1 MKKTKRA
8 LAALSALTLTLSLTA
23 CGGGGQ
29 QSTGDSGTDAM
40 TPAERVAAAE
50 EKMSALTSL
59 SIDMTQDIG
68 MSFAMA
74 DQSQE
79 LNMSTKMQMDVIQE
93 PLKAKGTMQID
104 MGEELGGV
112 QDVELYIMS
121 EDDAANLYM
130 QMGGQ
135 WIKQS
140 VTEAELGQYDAADS
154 LELYLD
160 SAADFAEA
168 GTEQVGGA
176 DATKFTGVIKGDKLY
191 DVIEES
197 GVLSSLGQTGTDVSE
212 DELKAMLSK
221 LGDLPMS
228 VWINADG
235 YPVQYEM
242 DMSQMI
248 DSILQKALE
257 MEGAADQGMTMTV
270 SKAAMSLTCSNFNA
284 VDDFELPAEAQN
296 YVTRLE
302 ELVGCRIKYISVGP
316 ERDACIVRD

>member
-1 MKKTKRA
+1 MKKRA

-68 MSFAMA
+68 MSFTMA

-79 LNMSTKMQMDVIQE
+79 LNMTTKMQMDVIQE

-112 QDVELYIMS
+112 QDVELYIMT
-121 EDDAANLYM
+121 EDDAANVYM

-197 GVLSSLGQTGTDVSE
+197 GVLGSLGQTGTNVSE
-212 DELKAMLSK
+212 DELKAMLSE

-296 YVTRLE
+296 AT
-302 ELVGCRIKYISVGP
+302 
-316 ERDACIVRD
+316 AA

>member
-40 TPAERVAAAE
+40 TPTERVAAAE

-121 EDDAANLYM
+121 EDDTANVYM

-197 GVLSSLGQTGTDVSE
+197 GVLGSLGQTGTDVSE

-284 VDDFELPAEAQN
+284 VEDFELPAEAQN
-296 YVTRLE
+296 AT
-302 ELVGCRIKYISVGP
+302 
-316 ERDACIVRD
+316 AA

>member
-23 CGGGGQ
+23 CGGGQ

-40 TPAERVAAAE
+40 TPTERVAAAE

-68 MSFAMA
+68 MSFTMA

-79 LNMSTKMQMDVIQE
+79 LNMTTKMQMDVIQE

-112 QDVELYIMS
+112 QDVELYIMT
-121 EDDAANLYM
+121 EEDAANVYM

-197 GVLSSLGQTGTDVSE
+197 GVLGSLGQTGTDVSE
-212 DELKAMLSK
+212 DELKAMLSE

-270 SKAAMSLTCSNFNA
+270 SKAAMSLTCSNFDA
-284 VDDFELPAEAQN
+284 VEDFELPAEAQN
-296 YVTRLE
+296 AV
-302 ELVGCRIKYISVGP
+302 
-316 ERDACIVRD
+316 AA

>member
-1 MKKTKRA
+1 
-8 LAALSALTLTLSLTA
+8 
-23 CGGGGQ
+23 
-29 QSTGDSGTDAM
+29 
-40 TPAERVAAAE
+40 
-50 EKMSALTSL
+50 
-59 SIDMTQDIG
+59 
-68 MSFAMA
+68 MSFTMA

-79 LNMSTKMQMDVIQE
+79 LNMRTKMQMDVIQE

-104 MGEELGGV
+104 MGEELGGA

-121 EDDAANLYM
+121 EDDAANVYM
-130 QMGGQ
+130 QMNGQ
-135 WIKQS
+135 WVKQS
-140 VTEAELGQYDAADS
+140 VSEAELAQFDAAES

-168 GTEQVGGA
+168 GTEQIGGA

-197 GVLSSLGQTGTDVSE
+197 GVLGSLGQTGTDVSE
-212 DELKAMLSK
+212 DELKAMLSE

-248 DSILQKALE
+248 DSIVQNALE
-257 MEGAADQGMTMTV
+257 AEGAADQGMTMTV
-270 SKAAMSLTCSNFNA
+270 SKAAMSLTCSNFDA
-284 VDDFELPAEAQN
+284 VEDFELPAEAQN
-296 YVTRLE
+296 AT
-302 ELVGCRIKYISVGP
+302 
-316 ERDACIVRD
+316 AA

>member
-8 LAALSALTLTLSLTA
+8 LAALSALTLGLSLTA

-112 QDVELYIMS
+112 QDVELYIMT
-121 EDDAANLYM
+121 EDDAANVYM

-197 GVLSSLGQTGTDVSE
+197 GVLGSLGQTGTNVSE
-212 DELKAMLSK
+212 DELKAMLSE

-270 SKAAMSLTCSNFNA
+270 SKAAMSLTCSNFDA
-284 VDDFELPAEAQN
+284 VEDFELPAEAQN
-296 YVTRLE
+296 AT
-302 ELVGCRIKYISVGP
+302 
-316 ERDACIVRD
+316 AA

>member
-1 MKKTKRA
+1 MKKRA

-23 CGGGGQ
+23 CGGGQ

-79 LNMSTKMQMDVIQE
+79 LNMTTKMQMDVIQE

-112 QDVELYIMS
+112 QDVELYIMT

-140 VTEAELGQYDAADS
+140 VTEAELGQYDAAES

-248 DSILQKALE
+248 DSIVQNALE

-284 VDDFELPAEAQN
+284 VDDFDLPAEAQN
-296 YVTRLE
+296 AT
-302 ELVGCRIKYISVGP
+302 
-316 ERDACIVRD
+316 AA

>member
-40 TPAERVAAAE
+40 TPTERVAAAE

-112 QDVELYIMS
+112 QDMELYIMS
-121 EDDAANLYM
+121 EDDTANVYM

-135 WIKQS
+135 WVKQS
-140 VTEAELGQYDAADS
+140 VSEAELAQFDAADS

-212 DELKAMLSK
+212 DELKAMLFE

-284 VDDFELPAEAQN
+284 VEDFELPAEAQN
-296 YVTRLE
+296 AT
-302 ELVGCRIKYISVGP
+302 
-316 ERDACIVRD
+316 AA

>member
-1 MKKTKRA
+1 
-8 LAALSALTLTLSLTA
+8 
-23 CGGGGQ
+23 
-29 QSTGDSGTDAM
+29 
-40 TPAERVAAAE
+40 
-50 EKMSALTSL
+50 
-59 SIDMTQDIG
+59 

-104 MGEELGGV
+104 MGEELGGA
-112 QDVELYIMS
+112 QDVELYIMT
-121 EDDAANLYM
+121 EEDAANVYM
-130 QMGGQ
+130 QMNGQ
-135 WIKQS
+135 WVKQS
-140 VTEAELGQYDAADS
+140 VSEAELAQFDAAES

-160 SAADFAEA
+160 SAVDFAEA
-168 GTEQVGGA
+168 GTEQIGGA

-197 GVLSSLGQTGTDVSE
+197 GVLGSLGQTGTDVSE
-212 DELKAMLSK
+212 DELKAMLSE

-248 DSILQKALE
+248 DSIVQNALE
-257 MEGAADQGMTMTV
+257 AEGASRSGHDHDGVQGGYV
-270 SKAAMSLTCSNFNA
+270 SDL
-284 VDDFELPAEAQN
+284 
-296 YVTRLE
+296 LE
-302 ELVGCRIKYISVGP
+302 FQRGGRF
-316 ERDACIVRD
+316 

>member
-40 TPAERVAAAE
+40 TPTERVAAAE

-121 EDDAANLYM
+121 EDDTANLYM

-197 GVLSSLGQTGTDVSE
+197 GVLGSLGQTGTNVSE
-212 DELKAMLSK
+212 DELKAMLSE

-270 SKAAMSLTCSNFNA
+270 SKAAMSLTCSNFDA
-284 VDDFELPAEAQN
+284 VEDFELPAEAQN
-296 YVTRLE
+296 AT
-302 ELVGCRIKYISVGP
+302 
-316 ERDACIVRD
+316 AA

>member
-23 CGGGGQ
+23 CGGGQ

-40 TPAERVAAAE
+40 TPTERVAAAE

-168 GTEQVGGA
+168 GTEQIGGA

-212 DELKAMLSK
+212 DAIKSMLSE

-296 YVTRLE
+296 AT
-302 ELVGCRIKYISVGP
+302 
-316 ERDACIVRD
+316 AA

>member
-40 TPAERVAAAE
+40 TPTERVAAAE

-79 LNMSTKMQMDVIQE
+79 LNMTTKMQMDVIQE

-121 EDDAANLYM
+121 EDDTANVYM

-135 WIKQS
+135 WVKQS
-140 VTEAELGQYDAADS
+140 VSEAELAQFDAAES

-168 GTEQVGGA
+168 GTEQIGGA

-197 GVLSSLGQTGTDVSE
+197 GVLGSLGQTGTDVSE
-212 DELKAMLSK
+212 DELKAMLSE

-248 DSILQKALE
+248 DSIVQNALE
-257 MEGAADQGMTMTV
+257 AEGAADQGMTMTV

-296 YVTRLE
+296 AT
-302 ELVGCRIKYISVGP
+302 
-316 ERDACIVRD
+316 AA

>member
-29 QSTGDSGTDAM
+29 QSTSDSGTDAM

-112 QDVELYIMS
+112 QDMELYIMS

-135 WIKQS
+135 WVKQS
-140 VTEAELGQYDAADS
+140 VSEAELAQFDAADS

-212 DELKAMLSK
+212 DELKAMLFE

-270 SKAAMSLTCSNFNA
+270 SKAAMSLTCSNFDA
-284 VDDFELPAEAQN
+284 VEDFELPAEAQN
-296 YVTRLE
+296 AT
-302 ELVGCRIKYISVGP
+302 
-316 ERDACIVRD
+316 AA

>member
-121 EDDAANLYM
+121 EDDTANVYM

-212 DELKAMLSK
+212 DAIKSMLSE

-284 VDDFELPAEAQN
+284 VEDFEQPAEAQN
-296 YVTRLE
+296 AT
-302 ELVGCRIKYISVGP
+302 
-316 ERDACIVRD
+316 AA

>member
-8 LAALSALTLTLSLTA
+8 LAALSALTLGLSLTA
-23 CGGGGQ
+23 CGGGQ

-40 TPAERVAAAE
+40 TPTERVAAAE

-68 MSFAMA
+68 LSFAMA

-121 EDDAANLYM
+121 EDDAANVYM
-130 QMGGQ
+130 QMNGQ
-135 WIKQS
+135 WVKQS

-168 GTEQVGGA
+168 GTEQIGGA

-197 GVLSSLGQTGTDVSE
+197 GVLGSLGQTGTDVSE
-212 DELKAMLSK
+212 DELKAMLSE

-248 DSILQKALE
+248 DSIVQNALE
-257 MEGAADQGMTMTV
+257 AEGAADQGMTMTV

-296 YVTRLE
+296 AT
-302 ELVGCRIKYISVGP
+302 
-316 ERDACIVRD
+316 AA

>member
-121 EDDAANLYM
+121 EEDAANVYM
-130 QMGGQ
+130 QMNGQ

-168 GTEQVGGA
+168 GTEQIGGA

-197 GVLSSLGQTGTDVSE
+197 GVLGSLGQTGTDVSE
-212 DELKAMLSK
+212 DELKAMLSE

-296 YVTRLE
+296 AT
-302 ELVGCRIKYISVGP
+302 
-316 ERDACIVRD
+316 AA

>member
-23 CGGGGQ
+23 CGGGQ

-40 TPAERVAAAE
+40 TPTERVAAAE

-160 SAADFAEA
+160 SAVDFAEA
-168 GTEQVGGA
+168 GTEQIGGA

-197 GVLSSLGQTGTDVSE
+197 GVLGSLGQTGTDVSE
-212 DELKAMLSK
+212 DELKAMLSE

-248 DSILQKALE
+248 DSIVQNALE
-257 MEGAADQGMTMTV
+257 AEGAADQGMTMTV

-284 VDDFELPAEAQN
+284 VEDFELPAEAQN
-296 YVTRLE
+296 AT
-302 ELVGCRIKYISVGP
+302 
-316 ERDACIVRD
+316 AA

>member
-68 MSFAMA
+68 MSFTMA

-112 QDVELYIMS
+112 QDVELYIMT
-121 EDDAANLYM
+121 EDDAANVYM

-197 GVLSSLGQTGTDVSE
+197 GVLGSLGQTGTNVSE
-212 DELKAMLSK
+212 DELKAMLSE

-248 DSILQKALE
+248 DSIVQNALE
-257 MEGAADQGMTMTV
+257 AEGAADQGMTMTV

-296 YVTRLE
+296 AT
-302 ELVGCRIKYISVGP
+302 
-316 ERDACIVRD
+316 AA

>member
-50 EKMSALTSL
+50 EKMNALTSL

-68 MSFAMA
+68 MSFTMA

-121 EDDAANLYM
+121 EDDTANVYM

-197 GVLSSLGQTGTDVSE
+197 GVLGSLGQTGTNVSE
-212 DELKAMLSK
+212 DELKAMLSE

-270 SKAAMSLTCSNFNA
+270 SKAAMSLTCSNFDA
-284 VDDFELPAEAQN
+284 VEDFELPAEAQN
-296 YVTRLE
+296 AT
-302 ELVGCRIKYISVGP
+302 
-316 ERDACIVRD
+316 AA

>member
-23 CGGGGQ
+23 CGGGQ

-40 TPAERVAAAE
+40 TPTERVAAAE

-79 LNMSTKMQMDVIQE
+79 LNMTTKMQMDVIQE

-168 GTEQVGGA
+168 GTEQIGGA

-197 GVLSSLGQTGTDVSE
+197 GVLGSLGQTGTDVSE
-212 DELKAMLSK
+212 DELKAMLSE

-248 DSILQKALE
+248 DSIVQNALE
-257 MEGAADQGMTMTV
+257 AEGAADQGMTMTV

-284 VDDFELPAEAQN
+284 VEDFELPAEAQN
-296 YVTRLE
+296 AV
-302 ELVGCRIKYISVGP
+302 
-316 ERDACIVRD
+316 AA

>member
-93 PLKAKGTMQID
+93 PLKAKGAMQID

-121 EDDAANLYM
+121 EDDTANVYM

-160 SAADFAEA
+160 SAADFAEV

-212 DELKAMLSK
+212 DAIKSMLSG

-270 SKAAMSLTCSNFNA
+270 SKAAMSLTCSNFDA
-284 VDDFELPAEAQN
+284 VADFDLPAEAQN
-296 YVTRLE
+296 AV
-302 ELVGCRIKYISVGP
+302 
-316 ERDACIVRD
+316 AA

>member
-1 MKKTKRA
+1 MKKRA

-23 CGGGGQ
+23 CGGGQ

-40 TPAERVAAAE
+40 TPTERVAAAE

-79 LNMSTKMQMDVIQE
+79 LNMTTKMQMDVIQE

-140 VTEAELGQYDAADS
+140 VSEAELAQLDAAES

-160 SAADFAEA
+160 SAVDFAEA
-168 GTEQVGGA
+168 GTEQIGGA

-197 GVLSSLGQTGTDVSE
+197 GVLGSLGQTGTDVSE
-212 DELKAMLSK
+212 DAIKSMLSE

-248 DSILQKALE
+248 DSIVQKALE

-284 VDDFELPAEAQN
+284 VEDFELPAEAQN
-296 YVTRLE
+296 AT
-302 ELVGCRIKYISVGP
+302 
-316 ERDACIVRD
+316 AA

>member
-8 LAALSALTLTLSLTA
+8 LAALSALTLGLSLTA
-23 CGGGGQ
+23 CGGGQ

-40 TPAERVAAAE
+40 TPTERVAAAE

-112 QDVELYIMS
+112 QDVELYIMT

-130 QMGGQ
+130 QMGDQ
-135 WIKQS
+135 WVKQS
-140 VTEAELGQYDAADS
+140 VSEAELAQFDAADS

-197 GVLSSLGQTGTDVSE
+197 GVLGSLGQTGTDVSE
-212 DELKAMLSK
+212 DELKAMLFE

-248 DSILQKALE
+248 DSIVQNALE
-257 MEGAADQGMTMTV
+257 AEGAAGQGMTMTV

-296 YVTRLE
+296 AV
-302 ELVGCRIKYISVGP
+302 
-316 ERDACIVRD
+316 AA

>member
-212 DELKAMLSK
+212 DAIKSMLSE

-284 VDDFELPAEAQN
+284 VEDFELPAEAQN
-296 YVTRLE
+296 AT
-302 ELVGCRIKYISVGP
+302 
-316 ERDACIVRD
+316 AA

>member
-8 LAALSALTLTLSLTA
+8 LAALSALTLGLSLTA

-112 QDVELYIMS
+112 QDVELYIMT
-121 EDDAANLYM
+121 EDDAANVYM

-197 GVLSSLGQTGTDVSE
+197 GVLGSLGQTGTNVSE
-212 DELKAMLSK
+212 DELKAMLSE

-270 SKAAMSLTCSNFNA
+270 SKAAMSLTCSNFDA
-284 VDDFELPAEAQN
+284 VADFDLPAEAQN
-296 YVTRLE
+296 AV
-302 ELVGCRIKYISVGP
+302 
-316 ERDACIVRD
+316 AA

>member
-23 CGGGGQ
+23 CGGGQ
-29 QSTGDSGTDAM
+29 QSTGDSGTDTM

-79 LNMSTKMQMDVIQE
+79 LNMTTKMQMDVIQE

-121 EDDAANLYM
+121 EDDTANVYM
-130 QMGGQ
+130 QMNGQ

-168 GTEQVGGA
+168 GTEQIGGA

-197 GVLSSLGQTGTDVSE
+197 GVLGSLGQTGTDVSE
-212 DELKAMLSK
+212 DAIKSMLSE

-296 YVTRLE
+296 AT
-302 ELVGCRIKYISVGP
+302 
-316 ERDACIVRD
+316 AA

>member
-1 MKKTKRA
+1 MKKRA

-23 CGGGGQ
+23 CGGGQ

-40 TPAERVAAAE
+40 TPTERVAAAE

-79 LNMSTKMQMDVIQE
+79 LNMTTKMQMDVIQE

-112 QDVELYIMS
+112 QDVELYIMT
-121 EDDAANLYM
+121 EDDTANVYM

-168 GTEQVGGA
+168 GTEQIGGA

-197 GVLSSLGQTGTDVSE
+197 GVLGSLGQTGTDVSE

-248 DSILQKALE
+248 DSIVQNALE
-257 MEGAADQGMTMTV
+257 AEGAADQGMTMTV
-270 SKAAMSLTCSNFNA
+270 SKAAMSLTCSNFDA
-284 VDDFELPAEAQN
+284 VEDFELPAEAQN
-296 YVTRLE
+296 AT
-302 ELVGCRIKYISVGP
+302 
-316 ERDACIVRD
+316 AA

>member
-50 EKMSALTSL
+50 EKMNALTSL

-121 EDDAANLYM
+121 EDDTANVYM

-197 GVLSSLGQTGTDVSE
+197 GVLGSLGQTGTNVSE
-212 DELKAMLSK
+212 DELKAMLSE

-248 DSILQKALE
+248 DSIVQNALE
-257 MEGAADQGMTMTV
+257 AEGAAGQGMTMTV

-284 VDDFELPAEAQN
+284 VEDFELPAEAQN
-296 YVTRLE
+296 AT
-302 ELVGCRIKYISVGP
+302 
-316 ERDACIVRD
+316 AA

>member
-8 LAALSALTLTLSLTA
+8 LAVLSALTLTLSLTA
-23 CGGGGQ
+23 CGGGQ

-140 VTEAELGQYDAADS
+140 VTEAELGQYDAAES

-284 VDDFELPAEAQN
+284 VEDFELPAEAQN
-296 YVTRLE
+296 AT
-302 ELVGCRIKYISVGP
+302 
-316 ERDACIVRD
+316 AA

>member
-50 EKMSALTSL
+50 EKMNALTSL

-121 EDDAANLYM
+121 EDDTANVYM

-168 GTEQVGGA
+168 GTEQIGGA

-197 GVLSSLGQTGTDVSE
+197 GVLGSLGQTGTDVSE
-212 DELKAMLSK
+212 DELKAMLSE

-296 YVTRLE
+296 AT
-302 ELVGCRIKYISVGP
+302 
-316 ERDACIVRD
+316 AA

>member
-121 EDDAANLYM
+121 EDDTANVYM

-168 GTEQVGGA
+168 GTEQIGGA

-212 DELKAMLSK
+212 DAIKSMLSE

-284 VDDFELPAEAQN
+284 VEDFELPAEAQN
-296 YVTRLE
+296 AT
-302 ELVGCRIKYISVGP
+302 
-316 ERDACIVRD
+316 AA

>member
-40 TPAERVAAAE
+40 TPTERVAAAE

-79 LNMSTKMQMDVIQE
+79 LNMTTKMQMDVIQE

-104 MGEELGGV
+104 MDEDLGGA

-197 GVLSSLGQTGTDVSE
+197 GVLGSLGQTGTDVSE
-212 DELKAMLSK
+212 DELKAMLSE

-296 YVTRLE
+296 AT
-302 ELVGCRIKYISVGP
+302 
-316 ERDACIVRD
+316 AA

>member
-8 LAALSALTLTLSLTA
+8 LAALSALTLGLSLTA

-112 QDVELYIMS
+112 QDVELYIMT
-121 EDDAANLYM
+121 EDDAANVYM

-197 GVLSSLGQTGTDVSE
+197 GVLGSLGQTGTDVSE
-212 DELKAMLSK
+212 DELKAMLSE

-284 VDDFELPAEAQN
+284 VEDFELPAEAQN
-296 YVTRLE
+296 AT
-302 ELVGCRIKYISVGP
+302 
-316 ERDACIVRD
+316 AA

>member
-23 CGGGGQ
+23 CGGGQ

-40 TPAERVAAAE
+40 TPTERVAAAE

-140 VTEAELGQYDAADS
+140 VTEAELGQYDAAES

-168 GTEQVGGA
+168 GTEQIGGA

-212 DELKAMLSK
+212 DTIKSMLSE

-296 YVTRLE
+296 AT
-302 ELVGCRIKYISVGP
+302 
-316 ERDACIVRD
+316 AA

>member
-121 EDDAANLYM
+121 EDDTANVYM

-212 DELKAMLSK
+212 DAIKSMLSE

-284 VDDFELPAEAQN
+284 VEDFELPAEAQN
-296 YVTRLE
+296 AT
-302 ELVGCRIKYISVGP
+302 
-316 ERDACIVRD
+316 AA

>member
-1 MKKTKRA
+1 MKKRA

-23 CGGGGQ
+23 CGGGQ

-40 TPAERVAAAE
+40 TPTERVAAAE

-121 EDDAANLYM
+121 EDDTANVYM

-197 GVLSSLGQTGTDVSE
+197 GVLGSLGQTGTDVSE
-212 DELKAMLSK
+212 DELKAMLSE

-296 YVTRLE
+296 AT
-302 ELVGCRIKYISVGP
+302 
-316 ERDACIVRD
+316 AA

>member
-23 CGGGGQ
+23 CGGGQ

-40 TPAERVAAAE
+40 TPTERVAAAE

-79 LNMSTKMQMDVIQE
+79 LNMTTKMQMDVIQE

-140 VTEAELGQYDAADS
+140 VTEAELGQYDAAES

-168 GTEQVGGA
+168 GTEQIGGA

-212 DELKAMLSK
+212 DTIKSMLSE

-296 YVTRLE
+296 AT
-302 ELVGCRIKYISVGP
+302 
-316 ERDACIVRD
+316 AA

>member
-8 LAALSALTLTLSLTA
+8 LAALSALTLGLSLTA
-23 CGGGGQ
+23 CGGGQ

-50 EKMSALTSL
+50 EKMNALTSL

-68 MSFAMA
+68 MSFTVA

-79 LNMSTKMQMDVIQE
+79 LDMTTKMQMDVIQK

-104 MGEELGGV
+104 MGEALGGT
-112 QDVELYIMS
+112 QDLELYVLT
-121 EDDAANLYM
+121 EDDATDLYM
-130 QMGGQ
+130 QMNGQ

-140 VTEAELGQYDAADS
+140 VAQADLGQYDVAQS

-168 GTEQVGGA
+168 GTEQIGGA

-212 DELKAMLSK
+212 DELKAMLSE

-257 MEGAADQGMTMTV
+257 MQGAADQGMTMTV
-270 SKAAMSLTCSNFNA
+270 SKAAMSLTCSNFDA
-284 VDDFELPAEAQN
+284 VEDFELPAEAQN
-296 YVTRLE
+296 AV
-302 ELVGCRIKYISVGP
+302 
-316 ERDACIVRD
+316 AA

>member
-1 MKKTKRA
+1 MKKRA

-23 CGGGGQ
+23 CGGGQ

-112 QDVELYIMS
+112 QDVELYIMT

-168 GTEQVGGA
+168 GTEQIGGA

-212 DELKAMLSK
+212 DAIKSMLSE

-296 YVTRLE
+296 AT
-302 ELVGCRIKYISVGP
+302 
-316 ERDACIVRD
+316 AA

>member
-23 CGGGGQ
+23 CGGGQ

-40 TPAERVAAAE
+40 TPTERVAAAE

-168 GTEQVGGA
+168 GTEQIGGA

-212 DELKAMLSK
+212 DTIKSMLSE

-296 YVTRLE
+296 AT
-302 ELVGCRIKYISVGP
+302 
-316 ERDACIVRD
+316 AA

>member
-1 MKKTKRA
+1 MKKRA

-23 CGGGGQ
+23 CGGGQ

-40 TPAERVAAAE
+40 TPTERVAAAE

-79 LNMSTKMQMDVIQE
+79 LNMTTKMQMDVIQE

-112 QDVELYIMS
+112 QDMELYIMS

-135 WIKQS
+135 WVKQS
-140 VTEAELGQYDAADS
+140 VSEAELAQFDAADS

-197 GVLSSLGQTGTDVSE
+197 GVLGSLGQTGTDVSE
-212 DELKAMLSK
+212 DTIKSMLSE

-270 SKAAMSLTCSNFNA
+270 SKAAMSLTCSNFDA
-284 VDDFELPAEAQN
+284 VADFDLPAEAQN
-296 YVTRLE
+296 AV
-302 ELVGCRIKYISVGP
+302 
-316 ERDACIVRD
+316 AA